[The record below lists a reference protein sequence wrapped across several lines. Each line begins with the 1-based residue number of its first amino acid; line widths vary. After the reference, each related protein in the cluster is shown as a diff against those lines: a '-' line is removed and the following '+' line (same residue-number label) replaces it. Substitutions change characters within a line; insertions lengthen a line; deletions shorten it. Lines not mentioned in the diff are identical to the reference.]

1 MKVTVATFRNFSSYI
16 VKDHSSWSP
25 LLILTSPCIIIKT
38 WSLIFRGTN
47 RYLSIHHSH
56 NRDDDGNGGK
66 KNVKG
71 ADDDC
76 SSSKTCAAKTFLP
89 PVVRFHHRL
98 LHFQIVFRQCSNNWE
113 FISHKRET
121 AGKRGWKRL
130 PFFGVCERVLE
141 LVLPGKVK
149 VRRSHPQ
156 DIFAPSLNCVYKHL
170 LLFHFIENEISIFL
184 RDMLCYRWIK
194 VNQEEQQSRRFVR
207 FKLDNF
213 KINILDY

>member
-1 MKVTVATFRNFSSYI
+1 MKVTMATFRNFSSYI

-25 LLILTSPCIIIKT
+25 LLILTSPCRIIKT

-98 LHFQIVFRQCSNNWE
+98 LHFQIVFRQCSDNWE

-156 DIFAPSLNCVYKHL
+156 DIFAPSLNCVYKHC
-170 LLFHFIENEISIFL
+170 FCFISLKMKSAYF
-184 RDMLCYRWIK
+184 
-194 VNQEEQQSRRFVR
+194 
-207 FKLDNF
+207 
-213 KINILDY
+213 

>member
-16 VKDHSSWSP
+16 VKDHSSSSP

-98 LHFQIVFRQCSNNWE
+98 LHFQNVFRQCSNNWE
-113 FISHKRET
+113 FISHKSET

-130 PFFGVCERVLE
+130 PFFGVWESAWASAARESQSASISSTRHICAKFE
-141 LVLPGKVK
+141 LRL
-149 VRRSHPQ
+149 Q
-156 DIFAPSLNCVYKHL
+156 TL

-194 VNQEEQQSRRFVR
+194 VNQEE
-207 FKLDNF
+207 
-213 KINILDY
+213 

>member
-16 VKDHSSWSP
+16 VKDHSSSSP
-25 LLILTSPCIIIKT
+25 LLILTSPCRIIKT

-66 KNVKG
+66 NNIKG

-76 SSSKTCAAKTFLP
+76 ARSKTCAAETFLP
-89 PVVRFHHRL
+89 PIVRFHHRL
-98 LHFQIVFRQCSNNWE
+98 LHFQIVFSTILKQLGVY
-113 FISHKRET
+113 FTQKRNSWKERMKET
-121 AGKRGWKRL
+121 AFLRGVWESAWACAAWESQSASISSTRHICAKFELRL
-130 PFFGVCERVLE
+130 
-141 LVLPGKVK
+141 
-149 VRRSHPQ
+149 Q
-156 DIFAPSLNCVYKHL
+156 TL

-194 VNQEEQQSRRFVR
+194 VNQEE
-207 FKLDNF
+207 
-213 KINILDY
+213 

>member
-16 VKDHSSWSP
+16 VKDHSSSSP

-38 WSLIFRGTN
+38 WSLIFRRTK

-98 LHFQIVFRQCSNNWE
+98 LHFQIVFSTVFKQLGVYFTQMRNSWKE
-113 FISHKRET
+113 RMKET
-121 AGKRGWKRL
+121 A
-130 PFFGVCERVLE
+130 
-141 LVLPGKVK
+141 
-149 VRRSHPQ
+149 
-156 DIFAPSLNCVYKHL
+156 
-170 LLFHFIENEISIFL
+170 FL
-184 RDMLCYRWIK
+184 RGVWESAWACAGRESQSASISSTRHICAKFELRLQTFASVSFHWKWNQYISKGYVML
-194 VNQEEQQSRRFVR
+194 
-207 FKLDNF
+207 
-213 KINILDY
+213 